1 MKLLN
6 KYIRTYIIYATIILL
21 IVIPVLYFAIQSIVA
36 EDVDE
41 SLIEQ
46 KDRLVSKLKLSDFTQ
61 LAYLETLDP
70 DITLTPAIN
79 TNNKRDTFYTIV
91 TFNKIDNE
99 ETPYRILESNI
110 SLKGKLYTIQLKSSL
125 LDSKDLIESIVKI
138 VGAVLFLIVAGLILI
153 NRILSKRLWKPF
165 YHTINKLLDFK
176 IEKNETLYFG
186 KTDITEFS
194 ALNDSITKLTNRNQE
209 IYQSQKEFTENASHE
224 MQTPIAIFQ
233 GKLDLM
239 MQTKPLTQEQY
250 ELISDLADVNQKMS
264 KLNKSLL
271 LLTKIEN
278 YQFFETENVSVK
290 QILMKLTEQYRFQA
304 EQRNI
309 IIHTHF
315 TDDICITANRTLV
328 EIMFGNLLSN
338 SIKHNITNGSVVV
351 NGSNTQVSF
360 INTGSSIALDADKLF
375 LRFQKQTT
383 DDNSIGLGLQISKKI
398 ADRYQYLITYSFQ
411 LHHHIFSVIVN

>member
-1 MKLLN
+1 M
-6 KYIRTYIIYATIILL
+6 
-21 IVIPVLYFAIQSIVA
+21 IVIPVLYFSIQSIVA

-46 KDRLVSKLKLSDFTQ
+46 KDRLVRKLKLSDLTH
-61 LAYLETLDP
+61 LAYLQTLDP

-79 TNNKRDTFYTIV
+79 ANNKRDTFYTII
-91 TFNKIDNE
+91 TFDKIDSE

-110 SLKGKLYTIQLKSSL
+110 SVMEKLHTLQLKSSL

-165 YHTINKLLDFK
+165 YNTINKLLDFK
-176 IEKNETLYFG
+176 IEKNELIHFE

-194 ALNDSITKLTNRNQE
+194 TLNNSITKLTNRNQE

-233 GKLDLM
+233 GKLDLI

-250 ELISDLADVNQKMS
+250 ELISDLADVTQKMS
-264 KLNKSLL
+264 RLNKSLL

-278 YQFFETENVSVK
+278 NQFFETENVSVK
-290 QILMKLTEQYRFQA
+290 QILLKLTEQYRFQA

-309 IIHTHF
+309 TIHVHF

-328 EIMFGNLLSN
+328 EIMFGNFLSN

-360 INTGSSIALDADKLF
+360 TNTGSSAALDADKLF
-375 LRFQKQTT
+375 QRFQKQTT

-398 ADRYQYLITYSFQ
+398 ADRYQYLITYTYQ
-411 LHHHIFSVIVN
+411 LHHHNFSVIVN